1 MMFSKFVCFPTIP
14 EFCLFCH
21 SLKSLLSALPF
32 SVELKSRKRDDYEPP
47 GVPQPYGWVVTF
59 IKGSPY

>member
-1 MMFSKFVCFPTIP
+1 MMFSKFVCFP

-47 GVPQPYGWVVTF
+47 GVSHPTGWVFTF
-59 IKGSPY
+59 IKGAPL